1 MILSVFSPLLATF
14 FSSELIRIVTESVL
28 PIEFFS
34 VIIILSI
41 LTIVAKIGQTVINT
55 RLNSHAFALQMRFRL
70 LCLEKQMKM
79 EYIHLESREGTNLST
94 RAFGAIGALQAFL
107 NESCGIL
114 TATLGFLSYGA
125 VISMLHPVVAV
136 IMIAMTL
143 IHYACMERL
152 AKLDFSDKELSI
164 PLDRKIDYLI
174 AKCRDF
180 TFAKEIRLLALKD
193 FLVKNLIYLLS

>member
-1 MILSVFSPLLATF
+1 MKKMLSNLRFLFTDLRQNDPIIFVWELFTMILSVFSPLLATF

-79 EYIHLESREGTNLST
+79 EYI
-94 RAFGAIGALQAFL
+94 Q
-107 NESCGIL
+107 
-114 TATLGFLSYGA
+114 
-125 VISMLHPVVAV
+125 
-136 IMIAMTL
+136 
-143 IHYACMERL
+143 
-152 AKLDFSDKELSI
+152 
-164 PLDRKIDYLI
+164 KI
-174 AKCRDF
+174 
-180 TFAKEIRLLALKD
+180 
-193 FLVKNLIYLLS
+193 VQ